1 VLAVVHVLGQLLSI
15 FGVTFLLPTAAS
27 LIFRDGTWRD
37 FLLAGLISCGAG
49 LAIWLS
55 TRRFKREL
63 KSRDGF
69 LLVTLAWLLMAG
81 AAAIPLLLAMPG
93 LSFTDAYYE
102 TTSGLTTSGATV
114 LTGIDS
120 LPPAINLWR
129 CALHWFGGMGI
140 IVLALAVLPVLG
152 VGGMQIYRAESPGP
166 VKDARLTPRI
176 TETAKALWFTY
187 TGITAACIVSLKLCG
202 ISWLDAICHAFSVMG
217 LGGFST
223 YDASI
228 AHFASP
234 AVEIV
239 LMVFMLIAAM
249 NFGRHFL
256 ALRRLTLAPYST
268 DPEVAP
274 MLRVVGVSI
283 VLLAGILAASHTYP
297 NFATTL
303 RHTAFA
309 VVSMGTTTGFVT
321 EDWEKWPPFAGY
333 WLLLLTCIVCN
344 TGSTGGGIK
353 MFRTL
358 LLWRQALREMRLMVH
373 PQAVEPIRIGSQVVP
388 NRIVYAVLAFI
399 FVYFITVVTLTLT
412 LLLSGLDFSSSMS
425 AIISSINNTGPALN
439 RVGPS
444 TNYSSLTD
452 FQTWI
457 CTLAM
462 LLGRLEIFSVLVLF
476 TPAFWRK

>member
-1 VLAVVHVLGQLLSI
+1 MLAVVHVLGQLLSI

-27 LIFRDGTWRD
+27 LIYRDDTWWH
-37 FLLAGLISCGAG
+37 FVLAGLISSGVG
-49 LAIWLS
+49 LLIWAS

-69 LLVTLAWLLMAG
+69 LLVTLAWVLVAG
-81 AAAIPLLLAMPG
+81 AATIPLLLTIPG
-93 LSFTDAYYE
+93 LSFTDAYFE
-102 TTSGLTTSGATV
+102 TTSGLTTSGATI
-114 LTGIDS
+114 LTGIDG

-140 IVLALAVLPVLG
+140 IVLALAILPLLG
-152 VGGMQIYRAESPGP
+152 VGGMQIYKAEAPGP
-166 VKDARLTPRI
+166 VKDTRLTPRI
-176 TETAKALWFTY
+176 TETAKVLWFTY
-187 TGITAACIVSLKLCG
+187 TGITSACIIALKLCG
-202 ISWLDAICHAFSVMG
+202 ISWLDAICHAFSVMA

-228 AHFASP
+228 AHFNSP
-234 AVEIV
+234 AVELV
-239 LMVFMLIAAM
+239 LMAFMLIAAM

-256 ALRRLTLAPYST
+256 ALRRLSLAPYVA
-268 DPEVAP
+268 DPEIGP
-274 MLRVVGVSI
+274 MLRVIAVSI
-283 VLLAGILAASHTYP
+283 LLLAGITAAGGTYS
-297 NFATTL
+297 NFGTTL
-303 RHTAFA
+303 RHAAFA
-309 VVSMGTTTGFVT
+309 VISMGTTTGFVT

-333 WLLLLTCIVCN
+333 WLLLLTGILCN

-373 PQAVEPIRIGSQVVP
+373 PQAVEPIRIGGQVVP

-399 FVYFITVVTLTLT
+399 FLYFMTVVTLTLT

-425 AIISSINNTGPALN
+425 AVISSINNTGPGLN

-444 TNYSSLTD
+444 TNYGSLSD
-452 FQTWI
+452 FQTWV

-476 TPAFWRK
+476 TPTFWRK